1 MPHAGVAGGGRR
13 LTRRRAQAK
22 SVLNVHDLAVL
33 PSYRRQGVGRALL
46 QAVIAA
52 AEAEGCGKVTLEMVG
67 SNAKARALYES
78 MGFDLSL
85 VFGEKRLDGTVCLGA
100 AIH

>member
-22 SVLNVHDLAVL
+22 ALLNVHDLTVL
-33 PSYRRQGVGRALL
+33 SSYRRQGVGRALL

-52 AEAEGCGKVTLEMVG
+52 AEAEGCGKVTLEMG

-85 VFGEKRLDGTVCLGA
+85 VFGEKRLDGSVCLGA
-100 AIH
+100 AVH